1 MTVRNGSGGA
11 GGNAEAETVRV
22 ACVQMCSGLDVQANV
37 RAASDLVREAA
48 ARGARYV
55 LTPEN
60 TALMDEDKARVRRL
74 VGTMADDPA
83 LMAFRDLARALGIW
97 LHIGS
102 LALKPE
108 SEETD
113 GDERLVNRSI
123 LLRPDGEIAAW
134 YDKIH
139 LFDVELGEGEKAY
152 RESAYIRPGR
162 QAVLAR
168 AAGLPV
174 GFSICYDLR
183 FPALYRRLAKAGA
196 EVLTV
201 PAAFT
206 VPTGRAH
213 WHVLLRARAIENG
226 AWVLA
231 AAQGGA
237 HESGRR
243 TYGHS
248 LIVSPW
254 GEVVAE
260 LKGDSPGVLCYDV
273 DRTQVRDVRQRIPAL
288 EHETEFDLK
297 VQDTV

>member
-1 MTVRNGSGGA
+1 MTGTQDS
-11 GGNAEAETVRV
+11 AEAAAAQRPVRV
-22 ACVQMCSGLDVQANV
+22 ACVQMCSGLDVDANV
-37 RAASDLVREAA
+37 RAASDLIREAA

-60 TALMDEDKARVRRL
+60 TALMDENKARVRRL
-74 VGTMADDPA
+74 VGTMADDAA
-83 LMAFRDLARALGIW
+83 LAAFRELARELGIW

-108 SEETD
+108 D
-113 GDERLVNRSI
+113 GEAAGDDRLVNRSI
-123 LLRPDGEIAAW
+123 LLAPDGRIAAW

-139 LFDVELGEGEKAY
+139 LFDVRLGEGEKAY

-162 QAVLAR
+162 TAVLAKG
-168 AAGLPV
+168 AGMRIGL
-174 GFSICYDLR
+174 SICYDVR

-196 EVLTV
+196 EVFTV

-231 AAQGGA
+231 AAQGGR
-237 HESGRR
+237 HESGRQ
-243 TYGHS
+243 TFGHS

-260 LKGDSPGVLCYDV
+260 LEDSPGVLCYDV
-273 DRTQVRDVRQRIPAL
+273 DLGQVRDVRQRIPAL
-288 EHETEFDLK
+288 EHETAFDLK
-297 VQDTV
+297 VQDTA